1 MGNSVKSLKIFTKK
15 VRSARRLFTLWIP
28 WMLLHVWLPDLT
40 ESFLTGPVLTEP
52 CAADW
57 VFTNKLSWTVASCV
71 LCGTDTGEDFE
82 IKPASPVVVSAG
94 VRPTPELTVL
104 ITVWD
109 FCDLSSPQT
118 HSAWNLRKSTERSAA
133 LIRHLHRNVC
143 LCRYESLLC
152 SWCMVALP
160 KNKHFSLLHRS
171 QGSWLSLL
179 LLDPRIWIMPPNF
192 RVC

>member
-1 MGNSVKSLKIFTKK
+1 MPGNTCQHTCTRVHLQTATPTQTQLERKHKTRRIFFFFSMGNSVKSLKIFTKK

-57 VFTNKLSWTVASCV
+57 VFTNKLSWTVALCV

-118 HSAWNLRKSTERSAA
+118 HSAWNLRKAPSGAQ
-133 LIRHLHRNVC
+133 H
-143 LCRYESLLC
+143 
-152 SWCMVALP
+152 
-160 KNKHFSLLHRS
+160 
-171 QGSWLSLL
+171 
-179 LLDPRIWIMPPNF
+179 
-192 RVC
+192 